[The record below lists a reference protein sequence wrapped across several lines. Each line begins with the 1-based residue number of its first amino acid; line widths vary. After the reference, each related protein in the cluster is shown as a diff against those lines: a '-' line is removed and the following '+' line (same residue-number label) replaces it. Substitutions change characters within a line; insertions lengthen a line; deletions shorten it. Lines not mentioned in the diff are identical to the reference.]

1 MLLKWPITW
10 NNETIQFK
18 LLAKNWIE
26 IVKLNV
32 DKHFPDC
39 SSKSN
44 LLSIRNCVR
53 PIYILHLRR
62 GKGLNVMPS
71 GIYE

>member
-18 LLAKNWIE
+18 MLRIE
-26 IVKLNV
+26 LRVLKLNV

-62 GKGLNVMPS
+62 GKRLNVMPS